1 MRPYLYIPDSLE
13 STRIG
18 TRIRGKHVVA
28 MQPNPLV
35 RTLRCRIRR
44 RPGNFGLLATA
55 IGSAG
60 ALIGEIRTHRLG
72 SVHTIRDIEV
82 FVDNH
87 RHLDRVLAV
96 VRDSTDTE
104 VLEVID
110 EVRRRH
116 VGGKIEVRSRYP
128 VESLADLRMVYT
140 PGVAEICRLI
150 AANPAKARVYTS
162 IPRAVAIV
170 TDGTAVLGLGDIG
183 AVAGMPVM
191 EGKAALLEQ
200 LVGLSGIPI
209 LLDTKDPDEIV
220 RTVCAIAPTFGAIQ
234 LEDIAAPACFEVEA
248 RLVESLQKPI
258 FHDDQ
263 HGTATV
269 TLATVLTACKR
280 AGRDLRTSTV
290 GQIGLG
296 AAGATI
302 ARFVAEVSERP
313 VLGADINEAARARHA
328 EAGGELATI
337 DEIMKRADIVV
348 ATTGVRGLIRPEQV
362 RTGQIVLALSNP
374 DPEIEPEVA
383 LARGAAFA
391 LDGKSV
397 NNLLAFPGILRGA
410 LDAQATRV
418 TRPMFVAAANAISDY
433 AAGRGVTVPDPL
445 DREVHREVTHAVARA
460 ALDSG
465 VGHSVLDAD
474 YYDADELEDF

>member
-1 MRPYLYIPDSLE
+1 
-13 STRIG
+13 
-18 TRIRGKHVVA
+18 
-28 MQPNPLV
+28 MQPNQLV

-44 RPGNFGLLATA
+44 RPGNFGLLATS

-60 ALIGEIRTHRLG
+60 ALIGEIRTQRLG

-82 FVDNH
+82 FVDDL
-87 RHLDRVLAV
+87 RHLERVLAV
-96 VRDSTDTE
+96 IRESTDTE

-128 VESLADLRMVYT
+128 VESLADLRLVYT

-150 AANPAKARVYTS
+150 AANPAKAKIYTAV
-162 IPRAVAIV
+162 PRTVAIV

-183 AVAGMPVM
+183 ALAGMPVM

-200 LVGLSGIPI
+200 LVGLNGIPI

-234 LEDIAAPACFEVEA
+234 LEDIAAPACFEIEA
-248 RLVESLQKPI
+248 RLVEALAKPI

-269 TLATVLTACKR
+269 TLAAMLTACKR
-280 AGRDLRTSTV
+280 AGRDLRSSVV

-296 AAGATI
+296 AAGMTI
-302 ARFVAEVSERP
+302 ARFAAGITERP
-313 VLGADINEAARARHA
+313 VLGADINEAARARHV
-328 EAGGELATI
+328 EAGGRAASI
-337 DEIMKRADIVV
+337 DEVMAEADIVV
-348 ATTGVRGLIRPEQV
+348 ATTGRKGLIRPDQV
-362 RTGQIVLALSNP
+362 RPGQIILALSNP

-410 LDAQATRV
+410 LDAAATRV
-418 TRPMFVAAANAISDY
+418 TREMFVAAANAIADH
-433 AAGRGVTVPDPL
+433 AASQGVTVPDPL

-460 ALDSG
+460 AVESG
-465 VGHSVLDAD
+465 VGRTALDAD

>member
-1 MRPYLYIPDSLE
+1 
-13 STRIG
+13 
-18 TRIRGKHVVA
+18 
-28 MQPNPLV
+28 MQPNQLV

-55 IGSAG
+55 VGSAG

-72 SVHTIRDIEV
+72 TVHTVRDIEV
-82 FVDNH
+82 FVDDH
-87 RHLDRVLAV
+87 RHLERVLAV
-96 VRDSTDTE
+96 VRESTDTE

-116 VGGKIEVRSRYP
+116 VGGKIETRSRYP
-128 VESLADLRMVYT
+128 VQSLSDLRLVYT

-150 AANPAKARVYTS
+150 AADPAKAKLYTS
-162 IPRAVAIV
+162 IPRSVAIV

-183 AVAGMPVM
+183 SVAGMPVM

-220 RTVCAIAPTFGAIQ
+220 RTVRAIAPTFGAIQ

-248 RLVESLQKPI
+248 RLVETLAMPI

-269 TLATVLTACKR
+269 TLAAVLTACKR
-280 AGRDLRTSTV
+280 AGRDLRASVV
-290 GQIGLG
+290 GQVGLG
-296 AAGATI
+296 AAGMTI
-302 ARFVAEVSERP
+302 ARFVAGLTDRP
-313 VLGADINEAARARHA
+313 VLGADINEEAIRRHV
-328 EAGGELATI
+328 EAGGRASTV
-337 DEIMKRADIVV
+337 DEIMREADIVV
-348 ATTGVRGLIRPEQV
+348 ATTGRKGLIGPDRVRP
-362 RTGQIVLALSNP
+362 GQIILALSNP

-383 LARGAAFA
+383 LSRGAAFA

-410 LDAQATRV
+410 LDAAATRV
-418 TRPMFVAAANAISDY
+418 TREMFVAAANAIADF
-433 AAGRGVTVPDPL
+433 AAGEGVTIPDPL
-445 DREVHREVTHAVARA
+445 DRAVHREVTHAVARA
-460 ALDSG
+460 AIDSG
-465 VGHSVLDAD
+465 VGGERLDAD
-474 YYDADELEDF
+474 YYDSAELDGV

>member
-1 MRPYLYIPDSLE
+1 
-13 STRIG
+13 
-18 TRIRGKHVVA
+18 
-28 MQPNPLV
+28 MQPNQLV

-44 RPGNFGLLATA
+44 LPGNFGLLATA

-60 ALIGEIRTHRLG
+60 ALIGEIRTQRLG
-72 SVHTIRDIEV
+72 NVHTVRDVEV
-82 FVDNH
+82 FVDDL

-96 VRDSTDTE
+96 VRESTETE

-128 VESLADLRMVYT
+128 VQSLSDLRLVYT

-150 AANPAKARVYTS
+150 AANPAKAKVYTS
-162 IPRAVAIV
+162 IPRSVAIV

-200 LVGLSGIPI
+200 LVGLNGIPI

-220 RTVCAIAPTFGAIQ
+220 KTVLAIAPSFGAIQ
-234 LEDIAAPACFEVEA
+234 LEDIAAPACFAIEA
-248 RLVESLQKPI
+248 RLVEKLAKPI

-269 TLATVLTACKR
+269 TLAAILTACKR
-280 AGRDLRTSTV
+280 AGRDLRTSIV

-296 AAGATI
+296 AAGMTI
-302 ARFVAEVSERP
+302 ARFAASVSGHP
-313 VLGADINEAARARHA
+313 VLGADVNQEAIERHA
-328 EAGGELATI
+328 AGGGRPSSI
-337 DEIMKRADIVV
+337 DEIMATADIVV
-348 ATTGVRGLIRPEQV
+348 ATTGRRGLIRPEQV
-362 RTGQIVLALSNP
+362 RSGQIILALSNP
-374 DPEIEPEVA
+374 DPEIEPEIA
-383 LARGAAFA
+383 LSRGAAFA
-391 LDGKSV
+391 LDGKAV

-410 LDAQATRV
+410 LDAAATRV
-418 TRPMFVAAANAISDY
+418 TREMFVAAANAIADFAS
-433 AAGRGVTVPDPL
+433 ARGVTIPDPL

-460 ALDSG
+460 AIESG
-465 VGHSVLDAD
+465 VGAERLDAD
-474 YYDADELEDF
+474 YYELDDLEEF

>member
-1 MRPYLYIPDSLE
+1 
-13 STRIG
+13 
-18 TRIRGKHVVA
+18 
-28 MQPNPLV
+28 MQPNSLV

-60 ALIGEIRTHRLG
+60 ALIGEIRTQRLG
-72 SVHTIRDIEV
+72 SIHTVRDIEV
-82 FVDNH
+82 FVDSLE
-87 RHLDRVLAV
+87 HLGRVLDV
-96 VRDSTDTE
+96 VAESTDTE

-110 EVRRRH
+110 EVRRAH
-116 VGGKIEVRSRYP
+116 EGGKIKMVSRHPVRS
-128 VESLADLRMVYT
+128 VSDLRRVYT

-150 AANPAKARVYTS
+150 ATDPEKAGLYTS
-162 IPRAVAIV
+162 IQRTVAIV

-183 AVAGMPVM
+183 SVAGMPVM

-200 LVGLSGIPI
+200 LVGLSGVPI
-209 LLDTKDPDEIV
+209 LLDTKDPEEIV

-234 LEDIAAPACFEVEA
+234 LEDIAAPACFDVEA
-248 RLVESLQKPI
+248 RLVARLSKPI

-269 TLATVLTACKR
+269 SLAAVLTACKR
-280 AGRDLRTSTV
+280 ANRDLRSSTV

-302 ARFVAEVSERP
+302 ARFIAELTDRP
-313 VLGADINEAARARHA
+313 VLGADLSAEARERHVA
-328 EAGGELATI
+328 AGGEASTL

-348 ATTGVRGLIRPEQV
+348 ATTGVKGLIRPEQV
-362 RTGQIVLALSNP
+362 RPGQIILALSNP
-374 DPEIEPEVA
+374 DPEIEPEIA

-391 LDGKSV
+391 LDGKAV

-410 LDAQATRV
+410 LDAEATRV
-418 TRPMFVAAANAISDY
+418 TRAMFVAAANAIAEY
-433 AAGRGVTVPDPL
+433 AAARGVTIPDPL
-445 DREVHREVTHAVARA
+445 DTQLHRDVTHAVARA
-460 ALDSG
+460 AVESG
-465 VGHSVLDAD
+465 VARGALDAD
-474 YYDADELEDF
+474 YYDRKQLDGL

>member
-1 MRPYLYIPDSLE
+1 
-13 STRIG
+13 
-18 TRIRGKHVVA
+18 
-28 MQPNPLV
+28 MQPNQLV

-44 RPGNFGLLATA
+44 RPGNFGLLATSV
-55 IGSAG
+55 GSAG

-82 FVDNH
+82 FVDDH
-87 RHLDRVLAV
+87 RHLERVLAV
-96 VRDSTDTE
+96 IRESTDTE

-128 VESLADLRMVYT
+128 VESLADLRLVYT

-150 AANPAKARVYTS
+150 AANPAKAKVYTA
-162 IPRAVAIV
+162 IPRTVAIV

-200 LVGLSGIPI
+200 LVGLNGVPI

-220 RTVCAIAPTFGAIQ
+220 RVVCAVAPTFGAIQ
-234 LEDIAAPACFEVEA
+234 LEDIAAPACFEIEA
-248 RLVESLQKPI
+248 RLVESLAIPI

-269 TLATVLTACKR
+269 TLAAILTACKR
-280 AGRDLRTSTV
+280 SGRDLGASTV

-296 AAGATI
+296 AAGMTI
-302 ARFVAEVSERP
+302 ARFAAGLTERP
-313 VLGADINEAARARHA
+313 VLGADINPEAQRRLVAEGGRA
-328 EAGGELATI
+328 ATV
-337 DEIMKRADIVV
+337 DEIMAEADIVV
-348 ATTGVRGLIRPEQV
+348 ATTGRKGLIRPEQV
-362 RTGQIVLALSNP
+362 RPGQIVLALSNP
-374 DPEIEPEVA
+374 DPEIEPEMA
-383 LARGAAFA
+383 LSRGAAFA

-410 LDAQATRV
+410 LDAAATRV
-418 TRPMFVAAANAISDY
+418 TREMFVAAANAIADF
-433 AAGRGVTVPDPL
+433 AADQGVMVPDPL
-445 DREVHREVTHAVARA
+445 DREVHRRVTHAVARVA
-460 ALDSG
+460 IETG
-465 VGHSVLDAD
+465 VGREALTSD
-474 YYDADELEDF
+474 YYDADDLEDF

>member
-1 MRPYLYIPDSLE
+1 MN
-13 STRIG
+13 
-18 TRIRGKHVVA
+18 
-28 MQPNPLV
+28 PNPIV

-60 ALIGEIRTHRLG
+60 ALIGEIRTQRLG
-72 SVHTIRDIEV
+72 SIHTVRDIEV
-82 FVDNH
+82 FVDT
-87 RHLDRVLAV
+87 RQHLDRVLDV
-96 VRDSTDTE
+96 IRESTDTE

-110 EVRRRH
+110 EVRRAH
-116 VGGKIEVRSRYP
+116 VGGKIKVVSRSP
-128 VESLADLRMVYT
+128 VTSLADLRHVYT

-150 AANPAKARVYTS
+150 ASDPKKADLYTC
-162 IPRAVAIV
+162 IPRTVAIV
-170 TDGTAVLGLGDIG
+170 TDGTAILGLGDIG

-200 LVGLSGIPI
+200 LVGLSGVPI

-248 RLVESLQKPI
+248 RLVERLNKPI

-269 TLATVLTACKR
+269 SLAAVLTACKR
-280 AGRDLRTSTV
+280 SGRDLKSAIA

-302 ARFVAEVSERP
+302 ARFVAQLTDHP
-313 VLGADINEAARARHA
+313 VLGADLSEEARRRHV
-328 EAGGELATI
+328 EGGGEVATI
-337 DEIMKRADIVV
+337 DEIMRRADIVV
-348 ATTGVRGLIRPEQV
+348 ATTGVKGLIRPDQV
-362 RTGQIVLALSNP
+362 RPGQIVLALSNP
-374 DPEIEPEVA
+374 DPEIEPEAA
-383 LARGAAFA
+383 LAAGAAFA
-391 LDGKSV
+391 LDGKAV

-410 LDAQATRV
+410 LDASATRV
-418 TRPMFVAAANAISDY
+418 TRDMFVAAANAIADY
-433 AAGRGVTVPDPL
+433 AAAQGVMIPDPL
-445 DREVHREVTHAVARA
+445 DPEIHRAVTHAVARA
-460 ALDSG
+460 AVESG
-465 VGHSVLDAD
+465 VGRSKLDAD
-474 YYDADELEDF
+474 YYEQDELEEL

>member
-1 MRPYLYIPDSLE
+1 
-13 STRIG
+13 
-18 TRIRGKHVVA
+18 
-28 MQPNPLV
+28 MQPNQLV

-72 SVHTIRDIEV
+72 TVHTVRDIEV
-82 FVDNH
+82 FVDDH
-87 RHLDRVLAV
+87 AHLERVLGV
-96 VRDSTDTE
+96 VRDSTDAE

-110 EVRRRH
+110 EVRQLH

-128 VESLADLRMVYT
+128 VDSISDLRLVYT

-150 AANPAKARVYTS
+150 AANPAKAKVYTS
-162 IPRAVAIV
+162 ISRTVAIV

-191 EGKAALLEQ
+191 EGKAALLDQ

-209 LLDTKDPDEIV
+209 LLNTKDPDEIV

-234 LEDIAAPACFEVEA
+234 LEDIAAPACFEIEA
-248 RLVESLQKPI
+248 RLVESLKIPI

-269 TLATVLTACKR
+269 TLATILTACKR
-280 AGRDLRTSTV
+280 AGRELRTSVV

-302 ARFVAEVSERP
+302 ARFVSGITENP
-313 VLGADINEAARARHA
+313 VLGADISEEARARHV
-328 EAGGELATI
+328 EAGGRAATI
-337 DEIMKRADIVV
+337 EEIMREADIVV
-348 ATTGVRGLIRPEQV
+348 ATTGRKGLIRPEQI

-383 LARGAAFA
+383 LSRGASFA

-410 LDAQATRV
+410 LDAAATRV
-418 TRPMFVAAANAISDY
+418 TREMFVAAANSIAEY
-433 AAGRGVTVPDPL
+433 AANIGVTVPDPL
-445 DREVHREVTHAVARA
+445 DRELHRQVTHAVARA
-460 ALDSG
+460 AIESG
-465 VGHSVLDAD
+465 VGRERLDQD
-474 YYDADELEDF
+474 YYESDELEDF